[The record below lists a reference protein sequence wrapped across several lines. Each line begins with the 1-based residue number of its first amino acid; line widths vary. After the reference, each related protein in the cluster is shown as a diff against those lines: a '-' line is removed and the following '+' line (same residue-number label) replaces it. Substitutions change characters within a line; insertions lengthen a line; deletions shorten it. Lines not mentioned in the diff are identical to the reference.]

1 MFQREFRVINL
12 PIGMKK
18 WKLVSLVLTG
28 TIILS
33 FSLLVSAHCS
43 KNRQIIYPEIFA
55 PGFINSGGW
64 FIDHKGQIY
73 GYLPSGSGSYI
84 WPSITSI
91 SGEAVTEVVEEEE
104 AAVAVAVAV
113 EVEEVAEEEA
123 AIVVAVEI
131 DPDHSL
137 GHDLNLSL
145 TTLIIV
151 EAVTITLT
159 MAVAIGKAATPVA
172 LISGRSQTIVSAP
185 TPSNSH
191 AFA

>member
-1 MFQREFRVINL
+1 
-12 PIGMKK
+12 MKN

-28 TIILS
+28 TIIFS

-84 WPSITSI
+84 WPSNYIDSWGGGDRS
-91 SGEAVTEVVEEEE
+91 SGGGRGGGGGGGRG
-104 AAVAVAVAV
+104 
-113 EVEEVAEEEA
+113 EEVAEEQA

-172 LISGRSQTIVSAP
+172 LIAGRSQTIVSAP